1 MFYADIY
8 VFIIISYSILLE
20 YTFGEW
26 GLNNETGKRER
37 QITYKTIAQSILG
50 TNTLTCREKQV
61 ELFYLIFL
69 KYHFVYFHNS
79 HRY

>member
-1 MFYADIY
+1 MAIY
-8 VFIIISYSILLE
+8 IFVIISYSILLD
-20 YTFGEW
+20 YTYGEW
-26 GLNNETGKRER
+26 RLDSETGKRER

-61 ELFYLIFL
+61 GFFL

-79 HRY
+79 YRY